1 MWIQEIYKGG
11 NAMKIILLQSVR
23 GLGDPGDVVNV
34 KSGYA
39 RNYLIPND
47 FAIYAT
53 KGSIAQIEYQIE
65 KSKEHEAKRVIEL
78 KDIASKLDKLTLKFE
93 LQTSE
98 EDKLFGSVTNQM
110 IVEQLLE
117 NGYNIEKKDV
127 GIPEPIKTLGNHY
140 IDIYLHNEVSASVK
154 VKVKALS
161 K

>member
-53 KGSIAQIEYQIE
+53 KGSISQIEYQIE
-65 KSKEHEAKRVIEL
+65 KSKEHEAKRIIEL

-93 LQTSE
+93 LKAGE

-110 IVEQLLE
+110 IVDNLLE
-117 NGYNIEKKDV
+117 QGYNIEKKDIA
-127 GIPEPIKTLGNHY
+127 IPEPIKTLGNHY
-140 IDIYLHNEVSASVK
+140 INVYLHKDVESRIK
-154 VKVKALS
+154 VKVKALEE
-161 K
+161 